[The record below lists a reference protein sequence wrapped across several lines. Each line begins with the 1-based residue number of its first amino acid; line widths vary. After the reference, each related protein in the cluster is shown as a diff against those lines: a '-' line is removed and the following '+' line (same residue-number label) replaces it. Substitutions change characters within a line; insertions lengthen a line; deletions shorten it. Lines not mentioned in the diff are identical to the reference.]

1 MRKTCPRVGKLGKS
15 IKSLVTVVI
24 LLFCFGILNAQ
35 QNNSTNH
42 NDNVISEQ
50 SILINPQT
58 ETGNQTNANE
68 EYKPSSTIG
77 VFVRMIVVLIV
88 VVLLIYAFFWFVKR
102 KTNNN
107 LKTDDDYLRRV
118 AYLNI
123 APGKTVE
130 VITLIDKA
138 YLIGVTEDN
147 ISLLG
152 EIDDKELIT
161 AMNLNSDKK
170 ANIKKPATFNEVLEL
185 FLQKGSKKKSVFSQ
199 EESKVENLF
208 SENPPKQDDTL

>member
-15 IKSLVTVVI
+15 IKSLISIVI
-24 LLFCFGILNAQ
+24 IFFSFSILNAQ
-35 QNNSTNH
+35 QNVSDQKENI
-42 NDNVISEQ
+42 ISEQ
-50 SILINPQT
+50 SIIINPQI
-58 ETGNQTNANE
+58 ENLNQEKTDN
-68 EYKPSSTIG
+68 EYKTSSTIG
-77 VFVRMIVVLIV
+77 VFVRMIIVLIV

-185 FLQKGSKKKSVFSQ
+185 FLQKGNKKKSVFSQ

-208 SENPPKQDDTL
+208 SENPPEQGDTL

>member
-1 MRKTCPRVGKLGKS
+1 MGKS
-15 IKSLVTVVI
+15 IKSLLTVVF
-24 LLFCFGILNAQ
+24 LLLSFSILNAQ
-35 QNNSTNH
+35 QSTSTNQK
-42 NDNVISEQ
+42 DNIVSEQ
-50 SILINPQT
+50 SIILNPQT
-58 ETGNQTNANE
+58 DAVSQENAND
-68 EYKPSSTIG
+68 EYKPASTIG
-77 VFVRMIVVLIV
+77 VFVRMIIVLIV

-147 ISLLG
+147 INLLG

-208 SENPPKQDDTL
+208 SENPSKQDDTL

>member
-1 MRKTCPRVGKLGKS
+1 MGKS
-15 IKSLVTVVI
+15 IKSLLTVVF
-24 LLFCFGILNAQ
+24 LLLSFSILNAQ
-35 QNNSTNH
+35 QSTSTNQK
-42 NDNVISEQ
+42 DNVVSEQ
-50 SILINPQT
+50 SIILNPQT
-58 ETGNQTNANE
+58 DAVSQENAND
-68 EYKPSSTIG
+68 EYKPASTIG
-77 VFVRMIVVLIV
+77 VFVRMIIVLIV

-147 ISLLG
+147 INLVG

-208 SENPPKQDDTL
+208 SENPSKQDDTL

>member
-1 MRKTCPRVGKLGKS
+1 MF
-15 IKSLVTVVI
+15 
-24 LLFCFGILNAQ
+24 LLLSFSVLNAQ
-35 QNNSTNH
+35 QSTSTNQK
-42 NDNVISEQ
+42 DNVVSEQ
-50 SILINPQT
+50 SIILNPQT
-58 ETGNQTNANE
+58 DAVSQENAND
-68 EYKPSSTIG
+68 EYKPASTIG
-77 VFVRMIVVLIV
+77 VFVRMIIVLIV

-147 ISLLG
+147 INLLG

>member
-1 MRKTCPRVGKLGKS
+1 MF
-15 IKSLVTVVI
+15 
-24 LLFCFGILNAQ
+24 LLLSFSILNAQ
-35 QNNSTNH
+35 QSTSTNQK
-42 NDNVISEQ
+42 DNVVSEQ
-50 SILINPQT
+50 SIILNSQT
-58 ETGNQTNANE
+58 DAVSQENAND
-68 EYKPSSTIG
+68 EYKPASTIG
-77 VFVRMIVVLIV
+77 VFVRMIIVLIV

-147 ISLLG
+147 INLLG

-208 SENPPKQDDTL
+208 SENPSKQDDTL

>member
-1 MRKTCPRVGKLGKS
+1 MGKS
-15 IKSLVTVVI
+15 IKSLVTVVV

-35 QNNSTNH
+35 QNLSVNQ

-50 SILINPQT
+50 SIIL
-58 ETGNQTNANE
+58 NQQSDTISQENVNN
-68 EYKPSSTIG
+68 EYKPTSTTG
-77 VFVRMIVVLIV
+77 MFVRMIIVLIV

-118 AYLNI
+118 AYLSI

-147 ISLLG
+147 ITLLG

-170 ANIKKPATFNEVLEL
+170 TNVKKPATFNEVLEL

-208 SENPPKQDDTL
+208 SENPPEQGDTL

>member
-1 MRKTCPRVGKLGKS
+1 MGKS
-15 IKSLVTVVI
+15 IKSLLTVVF
-24 LLFCFGILNAQ
+24 LLLSFSVLNAQ
-35 QNNSTNH
+35 QSTSTNQK
-42 NDNVISEQ
+42 DNVVSEQ
-50 SILINPQT
+50 SIILNPQT
-58 ETGNQTNANE
+58 DAVSQENAND
-68 EYKPSSTIG
+68 EYKPASTIG
-77 VFVRMIVVLIV
+77 VFVRMIIVLIV

-170 ANIKKPATFNEVLEL
+170 SNIKKPATFSEVLEL
-185 FLQKGSKKKSVFSQ
+185 FLQKGNKKKSVFSQ
-199 EESKVENLF
+199 EESKVETLF
-208 SENPPKQDDTL
+208 SENPSKQDDTL

>member
-1 MRKTCPRVGKLGKS
+1 MRITCPRVGKLGKS
-15 IKSLVTVVI
+15 IKSLVTVVV

-35 QNNSTNH
+35 QNLSVDQ

-50 SILINPQT
+50 SIIL
-58 ETGNQTNANE
+58 NQQSDTISQENVNN
-68 EYKPSSTIG
+68 EYKPTSTTG
-77 VFVRMIVVLIV
+77 MFVRMIIVLIV

-118 AYLNI
+118 AYLNV

-147 ISLLG
+147 ITLLG

-170 ANIKKPATFNEVLEL
+170 TNVKKPATFNEVLEL

-208 SENPPKQDDTL
+208 SENPPKQDDAL

>member
-1 MRKTCPRVGKLGKS
+1 MF
-15 IKSLVTVVI
+15 
-24 LLFCFGILNAQ
+24 LLLSFSILNAQ
-35 QNNSTNH
+35 QSTSTNQK
-42 NDNVISEQ
+42 DNVVSEQ
-50 SILINPQT
+50 SIILNPQT
-58 ETGNQTNANE
+58 DAVSQENAND
-68 EYKPSSTIG
+68 EYKPASTIG
-77 VFVRMIVVLIV
+77 VFVRMIIVLIV

-147 ISLLG
+147 INLLG
-152 EIDDKELIT
+152 EIDDKELKKMNIQIIADKVAKLEDNNIRHDALKT
-161 AMNLNSDKK
+161 AYL
-170 ANIKKPATFNEVLEL
+170 I
-185 FLQKGSKKKSVFSQ
+185 FSYLMDG
-199 EESKVENLF
+199 E
-208 SENPPKQDDTL
+208 

>member
-1 MRKTCPRVGKLGKS
+1 MF
-15 IKSLVTVVI
+15 
-24 LLFCFGILNAQ
+24 LLLSFSILNAQ
-35 QNNSTNH
+35 QGASTNQK
-42 NDNVISEQ
+42 DNVVSEQ
-50 SILINPQT
+50 SIILNPQT
-58 ETGNQTNANE
+58 DAVSQENTND
-68 EYKPSSTIG
+68 EYKPASTIG
-77 VFVRMIVVLIV
+77 VFVRMIIVLIV

-147 ISLLG
+147 INLLG

>member
-1 MRKTCPRVGKLGKS
+1 MGKLGKS
-15 IKSLVTVVI
+15 IKSLLSVVF
-24 LLFCFGILNAQ
+24 LLLSFSIFNAQ
-35 QNNSTNH
+35 QSTSATQK
-42 NDNVISEQ
+42 DNVVSEQ
-50 SILINPQT
+50 SIILNPQT
-58 ETGNQTNANE
+58 DAASQENANDD
-68 EYKPSSTIG
+68 YKPASTIG
-77 VFVRMIVVLIV
+77 VFVRMIIVLIV

-147 ISLLG
+147 INLLG

>member
-1 MRKTCPRVGKLGKS
+1 MV
-15 IKSLVTVVI
+15 
-24 LLFCFGILNAQ
+24 
-35 QNNSTNH
+35 
-42 NDNVISEQ
+42 SEQ
-50 SILINPQT
+50 SIILNPQT
-58 ETGNQTNANE
+58 DAVSQENAND
-68 EYKPSSTIG
+68 EYKPASTIG
-77 VFVRMIVVLIV
+77 VFVRMIIVLIV

-170 ANIKKPATFNEVLEL
+170 SNIKKPATFSEVLEL
-185 FLQKGSKKKSVFSQ
+185 FLQKGNKKKSVFSQ
-199 EESKVENLF
+199 EESKVETLF
-208 SENPPKQDDTL
+208 SENTPHQDDTL

>member
-1 MRKTCPRVGKLGKS
+1 MGKS
-15 IKSLVTVVI
+15 IKSLLTVVF
-24 LLFCFGILNAQ
+24 LLLSFSILNAQ
-35 QNNSTNH
+35 QSTSTNQK
-42 NDNVISEQ
+42 DNVVSEQ
-50 SILINPQT
+50 SIILNPQT
-58 ETGNQTNANE
+58 DAVSQENAND
-68 EYKPSSTIG
+68 EYKPASTIG
-77 VFVRMIVVLIV
+77 VFVRMIIVLIV

-147 ISLLG
+147 INLLG

-185 FLQKGSKKKSVFSQ
+185 FLQKGNKKKSVFSQ

-208 SENPPKQDDTL
+208 SENPPEQGDTL

>member
-1 MRKTCPRVGKLGKS
+1 MGKS
-15 IKSLVTVVI
+15 IKSLLTVVF
-24 LLFCFGILNAQ
+24 LLLSFDILNAQ
-35 QNNSTNH
+35 QSTSTNQK
-42 NDNVISEQ
+42 DNVVSEQ
-50 SILINPQT
+50 SIILNPQT
-58 ETGNQTNANE
+58 DAVSQENAND
-68 EYKPSSTIG
+68 EYKPASTIG
-77 VFVRMIVVLIV
+77 VFVRMIIVLIV

-147 ISLLG
+147 INLLG

-208 SENPPKQDDTL
+208 SENPSKQDDTL

>member
-1 MRKTCPRVGKLGKS
+1 MGKS
-15 IKSLVTVVI
+15 IKSLLTVVF
-24 LLFCFGILNAQ
+24 LLLSFSILNAQ
-35 QNNSTNH
+35 QSTSATQK
-42 NDNVISEQ
+42 DNVVSEQ
-50 SILINPQT
+50 SIILNPQT
-58 ETGNQTNANE
+58 DAASQENAND
-68 EYKPSSTIG
+68 EYKPASTIG
-77 VFVRMIVVLIV
+77 VFVRMIIVLIV

-170 ANIKKPATFNEVLEL
+170 SNIKKPATFSEVLEL
-185 FLQKGSKKKSVFSQ
+185 FLQKGNKKKSVFSQ
-199 EESKVENLF
+199 EESKVETLF
-208 SENPPKQDDTL
+208 SENPSKQDDTL

>member
-1 MRKTCPRVGKLGKS
+1 MGKS
-15 IKSLVTVVI
+15 IKSLVTVVV

-35 QNNSTNH
+35 QNLSVNQ

-50 SILINPQT
+50 SIIL
-58 ETGNQTNANE
+58 NQQSDTISQENVNN
-68 EYKPSSTIG
+68 EYKPTSTTG
-77 VFVRMIVVLIV
+77 MFVRMIIVLIV

-147 ISLLG
+147 INLLG

-170 ANIKKPATFNEVLEL
+170 TNVKKPATFNEVLEL

-208 SENPPKQDDTL
+208 SENPSKQDDTL

>member
-1 MRKTCPRVGKLGKS
+1 MGKS
-15 IKSLVTVVI
+15 IKSLLTVVF
-24 LLFCFGILNAQ
+24 LLLSFSILNAQ
-35 QNNSTNH
+35 QSTSTNQK
-42 NDNVISEQ
+42 DNVVSEQ
-50 SILINPQT
+50 SIILNPQT
-58 ETGNQTNANE
+58 DAVSQENAND
-68 EYKPSSTIG
+68 EYKPASTIG
-77 VFVRMIVVLIV
+77 VFVRMIIVLIV

-147 ISLLG
+147 INLLG

>member
-1 MRKTCPRVGKLGKS
+1 MGKS
-15 IKSLVTVVI
+15 IKSLLTVVF
-24 LLFCFGILNAQ
+24 LLLSFSVLNAQ
-35 QNNSTNH
+35 QSTSTNQK
-42 NDNVISEQ
+42 DNVVSEQ
-50 SILINPQT
+50 SIILNPQT
-58 ETGNQTNANE
+58 DAVSQENAND
-68 EYKPSSTIG
+68 EYKPASTIG
-77 VFVRMIVVLIV
+77 VFVRMIIVLIV

-147 ISLLG
+147 INLLG

-208 SENPPKQDDTL
+208 SENPSKQDDTL

>member
-1 MRKTCPRVGKLGKS
+1 MF
-15 IKSLVTVVI
+15 
-24 LLFCFGILNAQ
+24 LLLSFSILNAQ
-35 QNNSTNH
+35 QSTSATQK
-42 NDNVISEQ
+42 DNVVSEQ
-50 SILINPQT
+50 SIILNPQT
-58 ETGNQTNANE
+58 DAVSQENAND
-68 EYKPSSTIG
+68 EYKPASTIG
-77 VFVRMIVVLIV
+77 VFVRMIIVLIV

-147 ISLLG
+147 INLLG

-199 EESKVENLF
+199 EESKVETLF

>member
-1 MRKTCPRVGKLGKS
+1 MGKLGKS
-15 IKSLVTVVI
+15 IKSLLTVVF
-24 LLFCFGILNAQ
+24 LLLSFGILNAQ
-35 QNNSTNH
+35 QSTSTNQK
-42 NDNVISEQ
+42 DNVVSEQ
-50 SILINPQT
+50 SIILNPQT
-58 ETGNQTNANE
+58 DAVSQENAND
-68 EYKPSSTIG
+68 EYKPASTIG
-77 VFVRMIVVLIV
+77 VFVRMIIVLIV

-147 ISLLG
+147 INLLG

>member
-1 MRKTCPRVGKLGKS
+1 MGKS
-15 IKSLVTVVI
+15 IKSLLTVVF
-24 LLFCFGILNAQ
+24 LLLSFSILNAQ
-35 QNNSTNH
+35 QSTSATQK
-42 NDNVISEQ
+42 DNVVSEQ
-50 SILINPQT
+50 SIILNPQT
-58 ETGNQTNANE
+58 DAVSQENAND
-68 EYKPSSTIG
+68 EYKPASTIG
-77 VFVRMIVVLIV
+77 VFVRMIIVLIV

-170 ANIKKPATFNEVLEL
+170 SNIKKPATFSEVLEL
-185 FLQKGSKKKSVFSQ
+185 FLQKGNKKKSVFSQ
-199 EESKVENLF
+199 EESKVETLF
-208 SENPPKQDDTL
+208 SENPSKQDDTL

>member
-1 MRKTCPRVGKLGKS
+1 MGKS
-15 IKSLVTVVI
+15 IKSLLTVVF
-24 LLFCFGILNAQ
+24 LLLSFSILNAQ
-35 QNNSTNH
+35 QSTSTNQK
-42 NDNVISEQ
+42 DNVVSEQ
-50 SILINPQT
+50 SIILNPQT
-58 ETGNQTNANE
+58 DAVSQENAND
-68 EYKPSSTIG
+68 EYKPASTIG
-77 VFVRMIVVLIV
+77 VFVRMIIVLIV

-147 ISLLG
+147 INLLG

-208 SENPPKQDDTL
+208 SENPSKQDDTL

>member
-1 MRKTCPRVGKLGKS
+1 MGKS
-15 IKSLVTVVI
+15 IKSLVTVVV

-35 QNNSTNH
+35 QNLSVNQ

-50 SILINPQT
+50 SIIL
-58 ETGNQTNANE
+58 NQQSDTISQENVNN
-68 EYKPSSTIG
+68 EYKPTSTTG
-77 VFVRMIVVLIV
+77 MFVRMIIVLIV

-118 AYLNI
+118 AYLSI

-147 ISLLG
+147 ITLLG

-170 ANIKKPATFNEVLEL
+170 TNVKKPATFNEVLEL

-208 SENPPKQDDTL
+208 SENPSKQDDTL

>member
-1 MRKTCPRVGKLGKS
+1 
-15 IKSLVTVVI
+15 
-24 LLFCFGILNAQ
+24 
-35 QNNSTNH
+35 
-42 NDNVISEQ
+42 
-50 SILINPQT
+50 
-58 ETGNQTNANE
+58 
-68 EYKPSSTIG
+68 
-77 VFVRMIVVLIV
+77 MIIVLIV

-170 ANIKKPATFNEVLEL
+170 SNIKKPATFSEVLEL
-185 FLQKGSKKKSVFSQ
+185 FLQKGNKKKSVFSQ
-199 EESKVENLF
+199 EESKVETLF
-208 SENPPKQDDTL
+208 SKNSPHQDDTL

>member
-1 MRKTCPRVGKLGKS
+1 MIFFSFS
-15 IKSLVTVVI
+15 IV
-24 LLFCFGILNAQ
+24 NAQ
-35 QNNSTNH
+35 QNVSDQKENI
-42 NDNVISEQ
+42 ISEQ
-50 SILINPQT
+50 SIIINPQI
-58 ETGNQTNANE
+58 ENLNQEKPDN
-68 EYKPSSTIG
+68 EYKTSSTIG
-77 VFVRMIVVLIV
+77 VFVRMIIVLIV

-147 ISLLG
+147 INLLG

-208 SENPPKQDDTL
+208 SENPSKQDDTL

>member
-1 MRKTCPRVGKLGKS
+1 MGKLGKS
-15 IKSLVTVVI
+15 IKSLLTVVF
-24 LLFCFGILNAQ
+24 LLLSFSILNAQ
-35 QNNSTNH
+35 QSTSTNQK
-42 NDNVISEQ
+42 DNVVSEQ
-50 SILINPQT
+50 SIILNPQT
-58 ETGNQTNANE
+58 DAVSQENAND
-68 EYKPSSTIG
+68 EYKPASTIG
-77 VFVRMIVVLIV
+77 VFVRMIIVLIV

-147 ISLLG
+147 INLLG

-208 SENPPKQDDTL
+208 SENPPEQGDTL

>member
-1 MRKTCPRVGKLGKS
+1 MF
-15 IKSLVTVVI
+15 
-24 LLFCFGILNAQ
+24 LLLSFSVLNAQ
-35 QNNSTNH
+35 QSTSTNQK
-42 NDNVISEQ
+42 DNIVSEQ
-50 SILINPQT
+50 SIILNPQT
-58 ETGNQTNANE
+58 DAVSQENAND
-68 EYKPSSTIG
+68 EYKPASTIG
-77 VFVRMIVVLIV
+77 VFVRMIIVLIV

-147 ISLLG
+147 INLLG

-208 SENPPKQDDTL
+208 SENPPEQGDTL

>member
-1 MRKTCPRVGKLGKS
+1 MF
-15 IKSLVTVVI
+15 
-24 LLFCFGILNAQ
+24 LLLSFDILNAQ
-35 QNNSTNH
+35 QSTSTNQK
-42 NDNVISEQ
+42 DNVVSEQ
-50 SILINPQT
+50 SIILNPQT
-58 ETGNQTNANE
+58 DAVSQENAND
-68 EYKPSSTIG
+68 EYKPASTIG
-77 VFVRMIVVLIV
+77 VFVRMIIVLIV

-147 ISLLG
+147 INLLG

-208 SENPPKQDDTL
+208 SENPSKQDDTL

>member
-1 MRKTCPRVGKLGKS
+1 MGKS

-35 QNNSTNH
+35 QNNSTNQ

-58 ETGNQTNANE
+58 ETGNQTNANV

-170 ANIKKPATFNEVLEL
+170 ANIKKSATFNEVLEL
-185 FLQKGSKKKSVFSQ
+185 FLQKGNKKKSVFSQ

-208 SENPPKQDDTL
+208 SENPPEQGDTL

>member
-1 MRKTCPRVGKLGKS
+1 MGKS

-35 QNNSTNH
+35 QNNSTNQ

-185 FLQKGSKKKSVFSQ
+185 FLKKGNKKK
-199 EESKVENLF
+199 
-208 SENPPKQDDTL
+208 